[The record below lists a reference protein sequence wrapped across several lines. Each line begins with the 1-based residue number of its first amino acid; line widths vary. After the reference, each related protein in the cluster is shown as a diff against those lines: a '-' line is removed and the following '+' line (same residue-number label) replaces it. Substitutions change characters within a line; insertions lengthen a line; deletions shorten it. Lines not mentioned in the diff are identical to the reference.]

1 MFSYLIGSLGF
12 LGAIMLQF
20 GVISRTALLSGFGD
34 LVLLFVAAWSLHQ
47 NSKHFWVLVAVFGA
61 LVGFISAVPAF
72 VFVIVYLLV
81 YLGATAIRLRVWQS
95 PLLGMF
101 LLTFVGTLLEHVLLA
116 LVSLF
121 SGASFSLQL
130 AFNEILLP
138 SVLINML
145 LAIPV
150 HALIQEISRS
160 IYPQGFEA

>member
-1 MFSYLIGSLGF
+1 
-12 LGAIMLQF
+12 
-20 GVISRTALLSGFGD
+20 
-34 LVLLFVAAWSLHQ
+34 
-47 NSKHFWVLVAVFGA
+47 

-72 VFVIVYLLV
+72 IFVIVYLLV

-150 HALIQEISRS
+150 HALVQEITRS
-160 IYPQGFEA
+160 IYPQGYEV